1 MKRYIVWLRCS
12 LPSGDDLWCIY
23 EETDDRGEAITAWR
37 ETAEG
42 NEVVLTETVRGENLD
57 E

>member
-12 LPSGDDLWCIY
+12 LPCGDDLWSVY
-23 EETDDRGEAITAWR
+23 EETDDLAKAVAVWR
-37 ETAEG
+37 EAAEE
-42 NEVVLTETVRGENLD
+42 NEVVLTETVRGEKLD